1 MAPTSA
7 SAAGRRPFGRGTWR
21 FAGLSVA
28 AASLLL
34 MAVAGLSTPS
44 FLTVGNGLVIVRA
57 ASMTGIVAVAMSFVT
72 LSGNLFAL
80 SASALGAFL
89 AVVFAL
95 VTAAAGLGAGLG
107 AVLVV
112 AVAAGALQGVAVNL
126 TGNPIIATLAFGAVF
141 RGLASVLSGNGV
153 LRINDAAA
161 TWIGTARPLGIPT
174 QSWAFVILAA
184 LAWLTVR
191 KTSLGRRILLSG
203 ANREAA
209 VASGL
214 RVAAVTGTALAI
226 LSVGAAIV
234 AVFTVCQF
242 SEARA
247 NLFNG
252 YDFDYIAAVLVG
264 GIALRGGQG
273 SPLQAALGAVLIALL
288 ENLML
293 LNGFSAGLRMTIV
306 GAVVVGA
313 TSAFHLLQDKT

>member
-1 MAPTSA
+1 M
-7 SAAGRRPFGRGTWR
+7 
-21 FAGLSVA
+21 
-28 AASLLL
+28 
-34 MAVAGLSTPS
+34 
-44 FLTVGNGLVIVRA
+44 
-57 ASMTGIVAVAMSFVT
+57 
-72 LSGNLFAL
+72 
-80 SASALGAFL
+80 
-89 AVVFAL
+89 
-95 VTAAAGLGAGLG
+95 
-107 AVLVV
+107 
-112 AVAAGALQGVAVNL
+112 AAGALQGVAVNL

-191 KTSLGRRILLSG
+191 KTSLGRRIILSG
-203 ANREAA
+203 ANRRRRSRA
-209 VASGL
+209 VCASAPSPA
-214 RVAAVTGTALAI
+214 RPSRSCRSARR
-226 LSVGAAIV
+226 SS

-264 GIALRGGQG
+264 ASRSRGGQG
-273 SPLQAALGAVLIALL
+273 SPFQAALGAVLIALL

-293 LNGFSAGLRMTIV
+293 LNGFSAGF
-306 GAVVVGA
+306 G
-313 TSAFHLLQDKT
+313 